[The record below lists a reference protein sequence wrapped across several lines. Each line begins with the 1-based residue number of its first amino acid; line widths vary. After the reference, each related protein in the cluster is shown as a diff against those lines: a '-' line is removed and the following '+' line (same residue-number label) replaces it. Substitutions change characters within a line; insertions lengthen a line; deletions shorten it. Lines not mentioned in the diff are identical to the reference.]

1 MERVTVFLE
10 NLYLYLDDKAAGT
23 KLDPRLRLTVYR
35 VLKHFLVIMG
45 VTHKLTTYW
54 KAKVKLVVKIG
65 AFGQDQEI
73 ETAMARLETLVSD
86 VTSIEITV
94 IVKDVSK
101 AARDIRSM
109 DKKLDEIADAQNQAT
124 EILAELRASDR
135 ARVEQE

>member
-10 NLYLYLDDKAAGT
+10 NLQLYLDDKAAGT

-45 VTHKLTTYW
+45 VTHKLTTDW
-54 KAKVKLVVKIG
+54 KAKVTLVVKIG

-109 DKKLDEIADAQNQAT
+109 DKKLDEIADAQN
-124 EILAELRASDR
+124 
-135 ARVEQE
+135 

>member
-1 MERVTVFLE
+1 
-10 NLYLYLDDKAAGT
+10 
-23 KLDPRLRLTVYR
+23 
-35 VLKHFLVIMG
+35 MG
-45 VTHKLTTYW
+45 VTHKLTTDW

-109 DKKLDEIADAQNQAT
+109 DKKLDEIADAQDQAT